1 MEKREE
7 RNVSLDLLKV
17 IGMFLIV
24 CIHFVGYNKLIDI
37 TAEGSSNYIAMLII
51 NAVCMLAVPCYFLIS
66 GYFLCKSRFRC
77 KKILKIWGVTLFYSL
92 LFLVLFT
99 ILGISLFT

>member
-7 RNVSLDLLKV
+7 RNVSLDLLKI

-24 CIHFVGYNKLIDI
+24 CIHFVGCNKLIDI

-51 NAVCMLAVPCYFLIS
+51 NAVCMVAVPCYFLIS
-66 GYFLCKSRFRC
+66 G
-77 KKILKIWGVTLFYSL
+77 
-92 LFLVLFT
+92 
-99 ILGISLFT
+99 